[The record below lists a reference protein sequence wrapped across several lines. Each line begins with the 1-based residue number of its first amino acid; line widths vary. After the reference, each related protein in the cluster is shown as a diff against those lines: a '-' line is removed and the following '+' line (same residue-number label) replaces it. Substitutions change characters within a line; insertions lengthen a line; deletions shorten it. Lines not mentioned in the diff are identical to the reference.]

1 MLSYEIGHSIG
12 RDEEDFNKIYLDRPV
27 RYKTFDLD
35 YKKNFKAYLIAEN
48 IKFFMSKID
57 DISILNS
64 DMAIHLVCEHIGEI
78 LAKCINPEFNT
89 PKQILSFQPAWDSV
103 EESKKALKLYSKE
116 SGLAGWLARLEL
128 AKMKEKLDPADETI
142 EGLLKAISMDITPFN
157 GESDEAKEKRH
168 HLLRLL
174 AFLAVIDE
182 KAEFMDIIPE
192 SMYDMVKD
200 FLKVGIALLA
210 NGYDTDLPEDL
221 LNHIKYKKPKTTNPE
236 KEAFKIDT
244 IEGIRI
250 ARNMI
255 IINGFEFKTLKD
267 KNFLRDMLGFGDK
280 SILLGV
286 CFQDCCFSSDSNSL
300 TEIHGHAQ
308 FQNCRFDRNIHCG
321 YYLDGELEFDSCTFF
336 GNLQFV
342 SPQCENTA
350 RVYIRN
356 CFFEKGAS
364 CDISQ
369 IHGIDD
375 HMKIIK
381 ILNSQFNGGLKISDT
396 QKEIYM
402 EMKNVS
408 FGSPFEIHDINLKN
422 NSEFENI
429 CFSSVPSIQM
439 DKARKDLYE
448 TLKNAGL
455 EQRAKDLGIPPSE
468 KETTNVKF
476 DYDAYQVAYNSGFL
490 KPEYAAYFLGKSK
503 VYLQKKRTQDKQ
515 KITRDSLPFKID
527 GRDVQYPVE
536 ALLAFKAKDWD
547 TLKNLRKKYPI
558 PTD

>member
-200 FLKVGIALLA
+200 FLKVGIGLLA
-210 NGYDTDLPEDL
+210 KGYNTIFPRDLFS
-221 LNHIKYKKPKTTNPE
+221 HIKYKKPKTANPE

-286 CFQDCCFSSDSNSL
+286 CF
-300 TEIHGHAQ
+300 
-308 FQNCRFDRNIHCG
+308 
-321 YYLDGELEFDSCTFF
+321 
-336 GNLQFV
+336 
-342 SPQCENTA
+342 
-350 RVYIRN
+350 
-356 CFFEKGAS
+356 
-364 CDISQ
+364 
-369 IHGIDD
+369 
-375 HMKIIK
+375 
-381 ILNSQFNGGLKISDT
+381 
-396 QKEIYM
+396 
-402 EMKNVS
+402 
-408 FGSPFEIHDINLKN
+408 
-422 NSEFENI
+422 
-429 CFSSVPSIQM
+429 
-439 DKARKDLYE
+439 
-448 TLKNAGL
+448 
-455 EQRAKDLGIPPSE
+455 
-468 KETTNVKF
+468 
-476 DYDAYQVAYNSGFL
+476 
-490 KPEYAAYFLGKSK
+490 
-503 VYLQKKRTQDKQ
+503 
-515 KITRDSLPFKID
+515 
-527 GRDVQYPVE
+527 
-536 ALLAFKAKDWD
+536 
-547 TLKNLRKKYPI
+547 
-558 PTD
+558 